1 MGWSKSSMRKIRKFF
16 NLSATEKCLLLRAWV
31 LLGLIRIGMELFP
44 FSTLKKLL
52 QRLRSLLGGLK
63 KDVAEEK
70 FVWSV
75 EVVSRYIPK
84 ATCLA
89 QALTTQFLLQQA
101 GHPACLHIGVVEDEE
116 GGIKAHAWV
125 ESRGRILIGGFD
137 INKYTHLLA
146 LE

>member
-1 MGWSKSSMRKIRKFF
+1 
-16 NLSATEKCLLLRAWV
+16 
-31 LLGLIRIGMELFP
+31 MELFP

-52 QRLRSLLGGLK
+52 GRLRPISGGSR
-63 KDVAEEK
+63 KDFSEEEL
-70 FVWSV
+70 VWSV
-75 EVVSRYIPK
+75 EVASRYIPK

-101 GHPACLHIGVVEDEE
+101 GHQARLHIGVTESEE

-125 ESRGRILIGGFD
+125 ESQGRILIGGFE
-137 INKYTHLLA
+137 INRYTHLLA